1 MKNQMEPFVYF
12 GSSTKLGELSNFA
25 RCPNPFRWKN
35 HLWNSSE
42 AAYACWLRVDPVD
55 WHRFAVGGDLSDLE
69 TGIALLF
76 PQDVVAKKIKH
87 YGAKCGGTKPE
98 MIGIIPKLATKE
110 KYGKKI
116 GLRLTAREEAKCEK
130 SVLFE
135 IFVEILIEKY
145 THNPQFRDVLL
156 STRGK
161 KLIEF
166 DRGAV
171 RETAKG
177 RPPLWTGQVKEGVM
191 YGLNLQGEI
200 QEHVRSLF

>member
-1 MKNQMEPFVYF
+1 MDNSFVYF
-12 GSSTKLGELSNFA
+12 GSGTVIGELSNFA
-25 RCPNPFRWKN
+25 RCPNPFQWKD
-35 HLWNSSE
+35 HFWNSSE
-42 AAYACWLRVDPVD
+42 AAYACWLRVDKLD
-55 WHRFAVGGDLSDLE
+55 WHRFAVGGDLSDLK

-76 PQDVVAKKIKH
+76 PENVVAKKIKH
-87 YGAKCGGTKPE
+87 YGSKCSGMKPE
-98 MIGIIPKLATKE
+98 MIGIIPKLATKQ
-110 KYGKKI
+110 KYAKKI
-116 GLRLTAREEAKCEK
+116 GLRLTPRDEAKCEEK
-130 SVLFE
+130 LLFD

-145 THNPQFRDVLL
+145 THNPGFRDVLL

-177 RPPLWTGQVKEGVM
+177 RPPLWTGQIKEGVM
-191 YGLNLQGEI
+191 YGRNLQGDI